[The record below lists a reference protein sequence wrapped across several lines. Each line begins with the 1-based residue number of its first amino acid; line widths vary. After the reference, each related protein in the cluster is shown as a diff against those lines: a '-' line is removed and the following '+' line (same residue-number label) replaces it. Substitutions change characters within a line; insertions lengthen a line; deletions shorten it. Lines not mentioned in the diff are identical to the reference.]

1 MRGGPGLLLA
11 AVLGGVVAVG
21 VGVAAM
27 IAAIWFGSPV
37 MAPPLALVVVVGA
50 IWLPFALRFPD
61 VAVLSLL
68 AVDVAKL
75 SEVAADLVGVGIFQP
90 MLLVAIASLVL
101 ALWQGRLQLRWSPYY
116 FIVLILAAVTGV
128 SVLLDGGSE
137 AGMAR
142 LIDLIKDL
150 VYLAVV
156 LVWATTKRSWRLA
169 TAVLALT
176 MAALAALSVVQ
187 EFVLSNSFE
196 FFGLSNLHTTQLG
209 AVTLRHSGPEA
220 DANFWAR
227 SLTLSLP
234 IALAWWAA
242 AKHAA
247 VKWVAAGAVGAIGL
261 GFYLTQSR
269 GGLISITVAIAIW
282 LLLAGRRYARLLM
295 LAPVVLVLML
305 AIPGVGSRL
314 TTLAE
319 ISDAGRGAGDPSL
332 QGRIG
337 AQEAGVGMFFA
348 NPVLGI
354 GAGEFKLTVPEY
366 QRRLGIQAEVLDSHN
381 LYLEIAAETGV
392 IGLAAWGLLFGYAL
406 FAALRVILIS
416 RLRGGDEDRWNRLM
430 AAGLAAGLLGWLL
443 ASVFLHAASL
453 RVMFAM
459 LAITVGMDVGLGGAG
474 AESPVEE
481 AGGGQSRAPWLRGG
495 AVVAVVSF
503 LLVAVAA
510 ALMLDTQPQRWV
522 AERQVL
528 VTTGDAAE
536 MRYEAYSQDLIT
548 RGMIG
553 ATYAAV
559 LEEPGLV
566 ATVLDDLGVQGQSGA
581 AIEVSTSY
589 SPALQLIT
597 VSATG
602 EDPGLADQVAAGVV
616 AQGTEFIDGLGEP
629 FVVLP
634 TPADEA
640 AIREGLNAGL
650 LRWATI
656 VALGSMVAAAAAW
669 SFWATNRFRSAGAL
683 VAHGE

>member
-247 VKWVAAGAVGAIGL
+247 VKWVAAL
-261 GFYLTQSR
+261 S
-269 GGLISITVAIAIW
+269 LIHI
-282 LLLAGRRYARLLM
+282 
-295 LAPVVLVLML
+295 
-305 AIPGVGSRL
+305 
-314 TTLAE
+314 
-319 ISDAGRGAGDPSL
+319 
-332 QGRIG
+332 
-337 AQEAGVGMFFA
+337 
-348 NPVLGI
+348 
-354 GAGEFKLTVPEY
+354 
-366 QRRLGIQAEVLDSHN
+366 
-381 LYLEIAAETGV
+381 
-392 IGLAAWGLLFGYAL
+392 
-406 FAALRVILIS
+406 
-416 RLRGGDEDRWNRLM
+416 
-430 AAGLAAGLLGWLL
+430 
-443 ASVFLHAASL
+443 
-453 RVMFAM
+453 
-459 LAITVGMDVGLGGAG
+459 
-474 AESPVEE
+474 
-481 AGGGQSRAPWLRGG
+481 
-495 AVVAVVSF
+495 
-503 LLVAVAA
+503 
-510 ALMLDTQPQRWV
+510 
-522 AERQVL
+522 
-528 VTTGDAAE
+528 
-536 MRYEAYSQDLIT
+536 
-548 RGMIG
+548 
-553 ATYAAV
+553 
-559 LEEPGLV
+559 
-566 ATVLDDLGVQGQSGA
+566 
-581 AIEVSTSY
+581 
-589 SPALQLIT
+589 
-597 VSATG
+597 
-602 EDPGLADQVAAGVV
+602 
-616 AQGTEFIDGLGEP
+616 
-629 FVVLP
+629 
-634 TPADEA
+634 
-640 AIREGLNAGL
+640 
-650 LRWATI
+650 
-656 VALGSMVAAAAAW
+656 
-669 SFWATNRFRSAGAL
+669 
-683 VAHGE
+683 